1 MQRKNKT
8 MNQWANMN
16 HALLIYKMITMA
28 VMGFCLLLVAL
39 CFYLNDKTP
48 LVIKEGCGDFIYF
61 MGSRKEIA
69 LTEKNLQRFISNYV
83 NLRYKWN
90 ELNPIVIAN
99 SISPMVTDG
108 FKKKTQKELE
118 GMRNKGF
125 KDKKLVQSISNIE
138 VRVTKTRTVAI
149 FDRILRVNGI
159 PLLIPTQISFFLVKG
174 EKSFWNQM
182 GLFVDGITIHED
194 H

>member
-1 MQRKNKT
+1 

-16 HALLIYKMITMA
+16 HVLLIYKMTT
-28 VMGFCLLLVAL
+28 VVGMGLCLLLLGL

-48 LVIKEGCGDFIYF
+48 LVIKEECDDFTYF

-69 LTEKNLQRFISNYV
+69 LTEKNIQRFISNYV
-83 NLRYKWN
+83 NLRYKWK
-90 ELNPIVIAN
+90 ELNPVVIAN

-108 FKKKTQKELE
+108 FKRKTQKELE

-125 KDKKLVQSISNIE
+125 KDKKLVQSLSNIE
-138 VRVTKTRTVAI
+138 VRVTKSRTVAI

-159 PLLIPTQISFFLVKG
+159 PLLIPTQISFFLVRG

>member
-1 MQRKNKT
+1 

-28 VMGFCLLLVAL
+28 VMGFCLLLAAL

-48 LVIKEGCGDFIYF
+48 LVIKEGCDDFIYF

-69 LTEKNLQRFISNYV
+69 LNEKNLQRFVSNYV
-83 NLRYKWN
+83 NLRYKWK
-90 ELNPIVIAN
+90 ELNPVVIAN

-108 FKKKTQKELE
+108 FKRKTKKELE

-159 PLLIPTQISFFLVKG
+159 PLLVPTQISFSLVRG